1 MTTLVPTVAVHSG
14 LRALLRPAAALV
26 RYPGGIFG
34 CFDLLKLLAQLVEF
48 GTERLNAGF
57 NVFSGIGYGA
67 LTEHGR
73 AHKCRQTGEQQFSGN
88 HQRGSQIKSREM
100 SALFLYMP
108 LV

>member
-26 RYPGGIFG
+26 RYPGRH
-34 CFDLLKLLAQLVEF
+34 LRVLRLKLLAQLVEF

>member
-1 MTTLVPTVAVHSG
+1 QLSPFTQVFE
-14 LRALLRPAAALV
+14 
-26 RYPGGIFG
+26 RYFDRQRRWFDTQGGIFG